1 MDWSDVDLE
10 LNVVMARGD
19 LRSLDL
25 EAYKLKEDPIVVEV
39 AKAVTLALLH
49 QEIEARVVCYS
60 PQDFA
65 RALLLLA
72 GRVCGDHHGKWDA
85 RKRTLEYPN
94 GSAVVAVAR
103 QPASKKREATKE
115 KA

>member
-1 MDWSDVDLE
+1 MDSDVDLD

-25 EAYKLKEDPIVVEV
+25 EAYKIKEDPIVVEV

-49 QEIEARVVCYS
+49 KEIEARVVCYS
-60 PQDFA
+60 SDDFA
-65 RALLLLA
+65 RATFLLS
-72 GRVCGDHHGKWDA
+72 GRVTGDHAGKWDA
-85 RKRTLEYPN
+85 RTSTVEFPN

-103 QPASKKREATKE
+103 QPACKKREASKE